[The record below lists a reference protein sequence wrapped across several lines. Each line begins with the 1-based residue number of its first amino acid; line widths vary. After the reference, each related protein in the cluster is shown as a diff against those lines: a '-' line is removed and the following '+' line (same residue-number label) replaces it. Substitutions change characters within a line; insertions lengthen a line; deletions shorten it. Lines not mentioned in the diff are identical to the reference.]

1 MSQRSI
7 ALARLGANLG
17 RFPGSVFRL
26 TELSALL
33 VEGFVSAEVDG
44 SDFVA
49 TIGETTL
56 RNAGVGEGN
65 TL

>member
-7 ALARLGANLG
+7 ALARFGANLG
-17 RFPGSVFRL
+17 RFPGFRL
-26 TELSALL
+26 TELS

-49 TIGETTL
+49 PTDETTL
-56 RNAGVGEGN
+56 GNAGAGEGK